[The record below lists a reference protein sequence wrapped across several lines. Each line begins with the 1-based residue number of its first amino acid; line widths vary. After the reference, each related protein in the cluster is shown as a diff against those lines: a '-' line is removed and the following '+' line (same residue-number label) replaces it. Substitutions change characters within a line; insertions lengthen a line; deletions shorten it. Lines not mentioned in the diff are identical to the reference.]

1 MVASS
6 KQISNKLGPIRK
18 GVMKME
24 LNKVEVS
31 VVEDAA
37 TKAKDSQLREL
48 NELQLSTVGGG
59 IGETVL

>member
-1 MVASS
+1 M
-6 KQISNKLGPIRK
+6 KL
-18 GVMKME
+18 E

-37 TKAKDSQLREL
+37 AKAKDSQLREL

-59 IGETVL
+59 IGETVLA